1 MSPKDVP
8 RPLGLLLFLLLEAFA
23 VIALA
28 IPLADPVSLLNNNN
42 NNNNN
47 NSTVKPTASTPLEAI
62 VPPNATSPSLLL
74 PPLNM
79 FDYHVAGTSLILRI
93 TATGLSFTRN
103 AVNTV
108 VDAAIRRVVEKIN
121 AGVGNESI
129 DGAKFCMRSADI
141 DVQIG
146 ALSNAELT
154 YFILGKQILPR
165 GGNIRAKD
173 LPFCWENDDDSA
185 SLIFPPFLLR
195 AYRIFEHSYR
205 ETRVLTPVTLAGDV
219 LAGAW
224 QYMNQP
230 WSSFREVVFDIV
242 EDRGSWYYI
251 GYGRI
256 AKHWPSP
263 SPSPPEPSVSLS
275 RYSGSVLN
283 EIE

>member
-28 IPLADPVSLLNNNN
+28 IPLADPVPLLNNNN
-42 NNNNN
+42 NNNN
-47 NSTVKPTASTPLEAI
+47 TVKPTASTPLEAI
-62 VPPNATSPSLLL
+62 VPPNATSPSPLL

-93 TATGLSFTRN
+93 TETGLSFTRN

-108 VDAAIRRVVEKIN
+108 VDAAIRRVVKKIN

-154 YFILGKQILPR
+154 YFILGKRFLLGWQYSGQGITFWL
-165 GGNIRAKD
+165 
-173 LPFCWENDDDSA
+173 ENDDDSG
-185 SLIFPPFLLR
+185 SLLFPLFLLQL
-195 AYRIFEHSYR
+195 YRIFELHIGRRSADS
-205 ETRVLTPVTLAGDV
+205 VTLGRRC
-219 LAGAW
+219 
-224 QYMNQP
+224 P
-230 WSSFREVVFDIV
+230 
-242 EDRGSWYYI
+242 RGSL
-251 GYGRI
+251 
-256 AKHWPSP
+256 AVH
-263 SPSPPEPSVSLS
+263 EPAMEQLS
-275 RYSGSVLN
+275 GNRLRYSR
-283 EIE
+283 